1 MSNQSVNEPSEMRPP
16 AGFQPNPATTLIAIG
31 CGFIVLGG
39 LVAAV
44 TGPLDLAFGSWLA
57 AYLVLAGGVTQVA
70 MGYSRVM
77 YPVNAQPPSW
87 GWTHIA
93 MWNVGSALVVGG
105 TLAGEPAV
113 VSFGSVVLFGA
124 LAIAIHATTVG
135 SRSAQLANTSSVL
148 IGLNWAYRL
157 LLLVLA
163 VSIPVGIVLSFV
175 RHS

>member
-1 MSNQSVNEPSEMRPP
+1 
-16 AGFQPNPATTLIAIG
+16 
-31 CGFIVLGG
+31 
-39 LVAAV
+39 
-44 TGPLDLAFGSWLA
+44 
-57 AYLVLAGGVTQVA
+57 
-70 MGYSRVM
+70 
-77 YPVNAQPPSW
+77 
-87 GWTHIA
+87 